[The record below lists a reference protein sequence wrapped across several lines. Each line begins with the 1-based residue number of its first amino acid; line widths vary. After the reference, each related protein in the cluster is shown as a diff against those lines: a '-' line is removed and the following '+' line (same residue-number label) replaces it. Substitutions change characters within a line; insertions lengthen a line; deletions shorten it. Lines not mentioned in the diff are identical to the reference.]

1 MPELSKLCVGGN
13 LLAVGE
19 KRVVIK
25 VMVEPVVLV
34 HGGAGDIPDSRVVPK
49 LAGVRR
55 AARRGYKVLSSGGSV
70 IDAVQV
76 AVQDMEDDEYFNAG
90 YGSVL
95 NADGE
100 VEMDAI
106 IMEGQELKAG
116 SVAAIRNVAHPV
128 DVARLVMEKTPHVM
142 LVGEGAKRF
151 ANEQGVPEVTIEKLV
166 TEFAKAC
173 LERTQKTGVSGTTEL
188 RDVGTVGAVAVDA
201 EGHVAVATSTG
212 GICGKLVGR
221 VGDTPLPGCGG
232 YADDSIG
239 AVSTTGHGESIMRF
253 CLAHTI
259 LTFMEQGKST
269 NEATLDG
276 CKAMTDRVGNS
287 AGAITVSNK
296 GEIGIGFTSDRMA
309 WAYQCRGKV
318 YSGIDKDDQFCED
331 A

>member
-1 MPELSKLCVGGN
+1 MLPVRERRI
-13 LLAVGE
+13 A
-19 KRVVIK
+19 IK

-34 HGGAGDIPDSRVVPK
+34 HGGAGNIPNSRVVPK
-49 LAGVRR
+49 LTGVRR
-55 AARRGYKVLSSGGSV
+55 AARRGYKVLCSGGSV
-70 IDAVQV
+70 IDAVQS

-106 IMEGQELKAG
+106 IMEGKELKAG
-116 SVAAIRNVAHPV
+116 SVGAIRNVAHPV

-151 ANEQGVPEVTIEKLV
+151 ANEQGVPDVPIEKQV
-166 TEFAKAC
+166 TEYAKAS
-173 LERTQKTGVSGTTEL
+173 LEITQKTGVSGTTEL
-188 RDVGTVGAVAVDA
+188 GGVGTVGAVAVDA

-212 GICGKLVGR
+212 GISGKLVGR

-232 YADDSIG
+232 YADDNIG

-253 CLAHTI
+253 CLAHAI
-259 LTFMEQGKST
+259 LTLMEQGKSAR
-269 NEATLDG
+269 EATVDG
-276 CKAMTDRVGNS
+276 CKAMTERVGKS
-287 AGAITVSNK
+287 AGAITISNK
-296 GEIGIGFTSDRMA
+296 GEVGIGFTSNRMA